1 MAYGIGGSL
10 PEDLPRYLKD
20 INFPARRMDILWAA
34 RQHHADPEMLEKLE
48 LIPDEEYGSLE
59 EVVEEYRK
67 PH

>member
-10 PEDLPRYLKD
+10 PEDLPRYLKGLK
-20 INFPARRMDILWAA
+20 FPAHRMDILWAA

-48 LIPDEEYGSLE
+48 TIADEEYDSME
-59 EVVEEYRK
+59 EVIEEYSK